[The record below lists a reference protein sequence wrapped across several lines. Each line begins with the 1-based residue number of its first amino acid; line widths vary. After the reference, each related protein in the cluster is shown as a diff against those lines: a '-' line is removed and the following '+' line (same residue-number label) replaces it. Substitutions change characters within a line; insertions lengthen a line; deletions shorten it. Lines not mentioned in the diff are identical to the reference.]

1 MRKCSIQSSSKVAL
15 VAKAVTERQA
25 RPRPA
30 GCALVSCGE
39 SILASRFRTL
49 FSLTLHG
56 TSFSA
61 LNSTLIPSP
70 IAFPRG
76 KFIRGEVLNDRG
88 ARKKSP
94 IAGFGP
100 GTQAVFLRRVRQSV
114 FSHPI
119 VKTLPLRR
127 CGLLHTDTG
136 MAPTPQLTSVLPTP
150 VRHSQFQAL
159 TCIVDLARSQ

>member
-1 MRKCSIQSSSKVAL
+1 MQHPVIEQGCLGCQGGYRMTGATTASWLRLGHLWRINLGSSL
-15 VAKAVTERQA
+15 
-25 RPRPA
+25 
-30 GCALVSCGE
+30 
-39 SILASRFRTL
+39 RTL

-76 KFIRGEVLNDRG
+76 KFIRGEVLNHRG

-94 IAGFGP
+94 IAGFGL
-100 GTQAVFLRRVRQSV
+100 GMQAVFLRRVRQSV

-136 MAPTPQLTSVLPTP
+136 MAPTPQLTSILPTP